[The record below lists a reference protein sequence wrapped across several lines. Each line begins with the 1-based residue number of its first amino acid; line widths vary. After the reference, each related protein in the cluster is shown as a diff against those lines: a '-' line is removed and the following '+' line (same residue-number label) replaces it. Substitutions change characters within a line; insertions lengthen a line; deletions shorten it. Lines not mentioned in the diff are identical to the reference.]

1 MTGNWQA
8 AAGVFAATSA
18 GMVHAQAIDPDPRF
32 WLEAGVYTPKAE
44 TELSLS
50 LPDAAN
56 GTRISLEDDLG
67 FTTDATSFDV
77 TLGAKLDDDFFLE
90 TSLFDIAR
98 TSTAELAGPITVE
111 DATYDVGAS
120 VDSRFASDI
129 LRVSVG
135 YRIAAKQ
142 EWDLAVLIGAHV
154 TQFDFAIDGEARVNG
169 QTATTLRRERDVLA
183 PLPTIGV
190 QAQYRPARWLQLRAR
205 ADYFE
210 LDIGKYDGRLTNLE
224 VSTTTAVTRNLAL
237 GAAWRSTEYRLG
249 VDDEN
254 YAAQVQYL
262 LDGVRLFA
270 RLTL

>member
-8 AAGVFAATSA
+8 EAGVFAATSA
-18 GMVHAQAIDPDPRF
+18 GMVHAQAIDPHPRF
-32 WLEAGVYTPKAE
+32 WLEAGVYMPKAE

-120 VDSRFASDI
+120 VDSHFASDI
-129 LRVSVG
+129 LRVS
-135 YRIAAKQ
+135 
-142 EWDLAVLIGAHV
+142 
-154 TQFDFAIDGEARVNG
+154 
-169 QTATTLRRERDVLA
+169 
-183 PLPTIGV
+183 
-190 QAQYRPARWLQLRAR
+190 
-205 ADYFE
+205 
-210 LDIGKYDGRLTNLE
+210 
-224 VSTTTAVTRNLAL
+224 AVTGSPRSRNGILPC
-237 GAAWRSTEYRLG
+237 
-249 VDDEN
+249 
-254 YAAQVQYL
+254 
-262 LDGVRLFA
+262 
-270 RLTL
+270 